1 MSQHYKG
8 RIIDPRAYELAD
20 GTGWSAQVNIAE
32 DIDSETI
39 DTPFSL
45 RDKFPTREAALEAA
59 FTVGKREVE
68 KCIRSSAIQD
78 IFDEANKLPV
88 NSRHPFGP
96 DVDIGIASDGGRIA
110 VPLLKTPD
118 DPFRSD

>member
-20 GTGWSAQVNIAE
+20 GTGWSAQVNVAE

-45 RDKFPTREAALEAA
+45 REKFHTREAALEAA
-59 FTVGKREVE
+59 LAVGKRQVE
-68 KCIRSSAIQD
+68 KRIESSAIRTFSMRQTSSLQ
-78 IFDEANKLPV
+78 IV
-88 NSRHPFGP
+88 
-96 DVDIGIASDGGRIA
+96 GIRLALMWISA
-110 VPLLKTPD
+110 
-118 DPFRSD
+118 